1 MPHSCGRVCIRSLHY
16 LVCNEFAACHM
27 RSSRSSR
34 YTIGSKL
41 LAPLLFDHCRLV
53 TVDWSLSSGHSWLI
67 HGLITVGWSLAG
79 PLHYLFCA
87 VSSSLLVTCAL
98 LAPAAT
104 LLAVIVSC
112 SLWCCLITVGWSPL
126 IGHCWMITVGW
137 LLVGHSA
144 VAFPPLSCS
153 LRCCHTAVH
162 FSFVGVLGAGVRS
175 TCSSAIVCHPLLSV
189 LHAAA
194 PGNND

>member
-1 MPHSCGRVCIRSLHY
+1 MPHPCGRVCIQSLHY
-16 LVCNEFAACHM
+16 LVRNEFAACYM
-27 RSSRSSR
+27 GPSRSSR

-67 HGLITVGWSLAG
+67 TVGWSLVG

-98 LAPAAT
+98 LAPVAT

-112 SLWCCLITVGWSPL
+112 SLRCCLITVGWSPL
-126 IGHCWMITVGW
+126 IGHSWLITVGW

-144 VAFPPLSCS
+144 VVFPPLSCS
-153 LRCCHTAVH
+153 L
-162 FSFVGVLGAGVRS
+162 
-175 TCSSAIVCHPLLSV
+175 P
-189 LHAAA
+189 
-194 PGNND
+194 